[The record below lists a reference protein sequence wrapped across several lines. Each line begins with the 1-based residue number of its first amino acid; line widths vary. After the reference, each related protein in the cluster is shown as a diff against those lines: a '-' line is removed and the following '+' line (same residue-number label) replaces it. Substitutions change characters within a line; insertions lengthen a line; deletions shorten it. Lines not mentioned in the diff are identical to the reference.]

1 MTDRPIIFSAE
12 MVRALLDGRK
22 TQTRRL
28 AWRPLPP
35 LPKGQV
41 DARENRPSN
50 WQYVH
55 LDDRLWVREAWR
67 IDGAG
72 SRVSADACRDKR
84 LVEYRADGYAPE
96 RYGERSPI
104 HMPRWASRITLHV
117 EAVRVE
123 RSWDMTEADAI
134 AEGVT
139 PSAKNL
145 SGHPLTPHLAAFS
158 DLWLKLHG
166 YTTWATNTEVVVLQ
180 FRVAKGNIDA

>member
-1 MTDRPIIFSAE
+1 
-12 MVRALLDGRK
+12 
-22 TQTRRL
+22 
-28 AWRPLPP
+28 
-35 LPKGQV
+35 
-41 DARENRPSN
+41 
-50 WQYVH
+50 
-55 LDDRLWVREAWR
+55 
-67 IDGAG
+67 
-72 SRVSADACRDKR
+72 
-84 LVEYRADGYAPE
+84 VEYRADGYAPE